1 MESFVV
7 RVYRCRG
14 GKRQQ
19 LVGIVEAPRLAGSMA
34 FTSVAELWEI
44 LSGHNEGWRAK
55 PSVKQTDA

>member
-19 LVGIVEAPRLAGSMA
+19 LVGIVEAPRLAGSLA

-44 LSGHNEGWRAK
+44 LSGRNKERHVK
-55 PSVKQTDA
+55 PRPKQTDI